1 MRIFTTILCALAGLA
16 VFAGTASAQNCR
28 PGVNGTRCQPVQVQP
43 VHRGQA
49 IYTYPTTYQYPTH
62 EVVVKEVLTPV
73 AVPVAVPVLIPAYQ
87 YTYVPACQPAAVAG
101 MPNVPQPSAMPGMQ
115 QAGSGPMSDQ
125 EKLKQLARELLA
137 EMQRQQGGGGDDGP
151 PVAIDVGSPIV
162 PPGQQ
167 AQNHVQVLTARCAS
181 CHTGPQSKGG
191 VVLFNASGVLNPQAD
206 KQRAIRAVEDGRMP
220 PQAVNDPKFR
230 LTPQEV
236 AAVRSWWN

>member
-1 MRIFTTILCALAGLA
+1 MRFFTTILCALAGLA
-16 VFAGTASAQNCR
+16 TFAGVASAQNCR
-28 PGVNGTRCQPVQVQP
+28 PGVNGTKCQPVQVQP
-43 VHRGQA
+43 VHRGTA

-62 EVVVKEVLTPV
+62 EVVVKEVITPV

-101 MPNVPQPSAMPGMQ
+101 VPQVPQPSAMPGNV
-115 QAGSGPMSDQ
+115 DQ

-137 EMQRQQGGGGDDGP
+137 EMQKQQGGGVDDGP
-151 PVAIDVGSPIV
+151 PVAIDVGSPSV

-167 AQNHVQVLTARCAS
+167 AQTHVQVLTARCAS
-181 CHTGPQSKGG
+181 CHTGPTSKGG
-191 VVLFNASGVLNPQAD
+191 VVLFNSPGVLNPQAD

-230 LTPQEV
+230 LSPQEV